1 MKPTESSQFK
11 MPKQS
16 FSKKDQVFKWSII
29 SVTSLVL
36 VILAVIVGF
45 IIFQATPGFLG
56 GEISIWQFLFTNNWN
71 PDGGT
76 YGIAGIVLS
85 TMTMLFISLIIAVPL
100 TIFSSLF
107 ISEYLNQKSKKVV
120 ITTIQLLAGIP
131 SVVFGLFA
139 IDFIGPIFVKMGAS
153 SSYNMMTASTTL
165 AFMALPTMITLS
177 INAIESVPES
187 YRFASIGLGISKER
201 TTHKIVLK
209 SAMPKI
215 IGAIIMGMARIIGET
230 MAVILIAGN
239 STSGLNTSDGFLG
252 FIFSSIRTLSGTIG
266 LEMLENGGSTHQS
279 ALYAIGLVLFFLVIV
294 INLVILGISG
304 SGKKKAIKANRNPSK
319 HYKYKNIES
328 KGGIEDAKLST
339 LIRAVTD
346 NRAFRKFESFVFLVF
361 FIGSVAIIMSVTV
374 FVIGAVIFQGLIGFS
389 TSAMI
394 QIDGQK
400 SGIFA
405 TIFVTLLLV
414 FTTIVIAIPLAL
426 FVAIYFNEYSNDKSK
441 FTRIIKFAISILAST
456 PSIVFGIFG
465 LTLFVQ
471 IMGIPLS
478 ILAAS
483 LTMTMVILP
492 SLIISFEDA
501 LSSVPNIYR
510 EAAYGMGM
518 RKSKMVFLVV
528 LPNAMP
534 GLLTGT
540 ILSTARIVG
549 ESAPVYLTLGTVVRM
564 PTEGFMSPGATL
576 TTEIYMLVQ
585 EGSNVAAMKVAYQLS
600 FITLLFILLLNAL
613 SAYAAKRFN
622 PEYKKPTFDQA
633 WMRNAQAILDFIKLK
648 WLIKIFK
655 KIGNKI
661 KKWSHA
667 FNYKNSKENI
677 KQSRERKKI
686 IKEIY
691 KEVQDE

>member
-1 MKPTESSQFK
+1 MNQQKNSQFN

-16 FSKKDQVFKWSII
+16 FSKRDQVFKWSII
-29 SVTSLVL
+29 CVTSLVL
-36 VILAVIVGF
+36 VILAVLIGF
-45 IIFQATPGFLG
+45 IIFQSSPGFLG
-56 GEISIWQFLFTNNWN
+56 GEISIWDFLFTDEWN
-71 PDGGT
+71 PDAGD
-76 YGIAGIVLS
+76 YGIGGIILS
-85 TMTMLFISLIIAVPL
+85 TMMMLFISLLIAVPL

-107 ISEYLNQKSKKVV
+107 ISEYLNNSTKKVV

-139 IDFIGPIFVKMGAS
+139 IDFIGPIYVAMGAN

-177 INAIESVPES
+177 INAIEAVPDS
-187 YRFASIGLGISKER
+187 YRFASVGLGISKER
-201 TTHKIVLK
+201 TTYKIVLK

-239 STSGLNTSDGFLG
+239 STSGLNTSDGFFG

-279 ALYAIGLVLFFLVIV
+279 ALYAIGLVLFFLVII
-294 INLVILGISG
+294 INLVVFGISKA
-304 SGKKKAIKANRNPSK
+304 STRKNVKHGKTNTKN
-319 HYKYKNIES
+319 YKYKNIETT
-328 KGGIEDAKLST
+328 GGIEDSRLST
-339 LIRAVTD
+339 LIRSVTD
-346 NRAFRKFESFVFLVF
+346 NRGYKKFESFIFNAF
-361 FIGSVAIIMSVTV
+361 MICSVAIIMSFTIW
-374 FVIGAVIFQGLIGFS
+374 VIGAVIVQGLIGFS
-389 TSAMI
+389 FGAMVHI
-394 QIDGQK
+394 EGQK

-414 FTTIVIAIPLAL
+414 ITTIVIAIPLAL
-426 FVAIYFNEYSNDKSK
+426 FVAIYFNEYSNHKSR
-441 FTRIIKFAISILAST
+441 FTRVIKFSINILAST

-465 LTLFVQ
+465 LTMFIQ

-478 ILAAS
+478 IMAS
-483 LTMTMVILP
+483 ALTMTMVILP

-501 LSSVPNIYR
+501 LWSVPNIYR

-528 LPNAMP
+528 IPNAMP

-540 ILSTARIVG
+540 ILSIARIVG

-564 PTEGFMSPGATL
+564 PSEGFMSPGATL

-585 EGSNVAAMKVAYQLS
+585 EGSNAAAMKVAYQLS
-600 FITLLFILLLNAL
+600 FITLLFILSLNAL

-622 PEYKKPTFDQA
+622 PEFKKSSFDQI
-633 WMRNAQAILDFIKLK
+633 WMKNAENVLNFVKFK
-648 WLIKIFK
+648 WLVRLSK
-655 KIGNKI
+655 KVWNRV
-661 KKWSHA
+661 KKWSTV
-667 FNYKNSKENI
+667 FNFKHTKENI
-677 KQSRERKKI
+677 KKSKERKKV

>member
-1 MKPTESSQFK
+1 MKKPETQQFT

-16 FSKKDQVFKWSII
+16 FSKRDRVFKWSII
-29 SVTSLVL
+29 SITSLVL

-56 GEISIWQFLFTNNWN
+56 GKISIWKFLFTNNWN
-71 PDGGT
+71 PDGNT
-76 YGIAGIVLS
+76 YGIAGVVLS
-85 TMTMLFISLIIAVPL
+85 TMTMLLISLIIAVPL

-107 ISEYLNQKSKKVV
+107 ISEYLNQKSKKIV

-139 IDFIGPIFVKMGAS
+139 IDFIGPLFVKMGAN
-153 SSYNMMTASTTL
+153 SSYNMMTAATTL

-187 YRFASIGLGISKER
+187 YRFASVGLGISKER

-239 STSGLNTSDGFLG
+239 STSGLNTHDGFLG

-294 INLVILGISG
+294 INLIILGISRTG
-304 SGKKKAIKANRNPSK
+304 TRKTNRSNKASAKN
-319 HYKYKNIES
+319 YKYKNIEV
-328 KGGIEDAKLST
+328 KGGIDDSKLST
-339 LIRAVTD
+339 LIRSVTD
-346 NRAFRKFESFVFLVF
+346 NRAYRKFESFLFLTL
-361 FIGSVAIIMSVTV
+361 FIGSIAIIMSVTL
-374 FVIGAVIFQGLIGFS
+374 FVIGAVIVQGLIGF
-389 TSAMI
+389 TWGAMT

-414 FTTIVIAIPLAL
+414 VTTIVIAIPLAL
-426 FVAIYFNEYSNDKSK
+426 FVAIYFNEYSNEKSR
-441 FTRIIKFAISILAST
+441 FTRVIKFAINILAST

-528 LPNAMP
+528 LPNALP

-540 ILSTARIVG
+540 ILSIARIVG

-564 PTEGFMSPGATL
+564 PSEGFMSPGATL

-585 EGSNVAAMKVAYQLS
+585 EGSNGEAMKVAYQLS
-600 FITLLFILLLNAL
+600 FITLLFILALNAL

-633 WMRNAQAILDFIKLK
+633 WMRNAQAMLDFIKFK
-648 WLIKIFK
+648 WLVRIAQKFW
-655 KIGNKI
+655 NKI
-661 KKWSHA
+661 KKWSHV
-667 FNYKNSKENI
+667 FNYKNTKESI
-677 KQSRERKKI
+677 QQAKIRKKV

-691 KEVQDE
+691 KEVHDE